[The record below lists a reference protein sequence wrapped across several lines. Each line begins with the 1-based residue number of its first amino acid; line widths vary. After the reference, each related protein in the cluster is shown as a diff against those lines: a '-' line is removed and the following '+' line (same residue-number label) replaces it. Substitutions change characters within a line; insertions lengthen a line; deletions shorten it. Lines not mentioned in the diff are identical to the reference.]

1 MRDIERKFNEK
12 LKEWL
17 RRDENKVSTSL
28 SSLLITFLVKRL
40 KKIEGKRTSK
50 IS

>member
-17 RRDENKVSTSL
+17 RRDEQKVN
-28 SSLLITFLVKRL
+28 IICFFNIDL
-40 KKIEGKRTSK
+40 K
-50 IS
+50 